1 MKYGLVEKINGLN
14 CGNSMKKC
22 VTIIN
27 GILKD
32 ETSKGILTNKEMII
46 VVKEY
51 EVLLKQQM
59 DDAYRSMRSL
69 SK

>member
-1 MKYGLVEKINGLN
+1 
-14 CGNSMKKC
+14 MKKY

-51 EVLLKQQM
+51 EALLKQQM